1 MSSSKSYI
9 NNRHPF
15 FRTRASGP
23 GLFLAPGTQQYQSAC
38 ETGGRIAA
46 TPDSAIE
53 IDVNRSI
60 LFRIKRGKPMYYF
73 EKDYI
78 MRLIHGVSRMLA
90 WMIFGKNIAEEEEL
104 VSLMEKTCREN
115 HDYLRQ
121 MIDSGQ
127 INQAEEKLFD
137 LIETVAWDDRQIAAL
152 VLSFYDYLNS
162 RDDDFL
168 ARSDFSRDEIISG
181 LEDAMKMMNM
191 EIPEYLKIT

>member
-1 MSSSKSYI
+1 
-9 NNRHPF
+9 
-15 FRTRASGP
+15 
-23 GLFLAPGTQQYQSAC
+23 
-38 ETGGRIAA
+38 
-46 TPDSAIE
+46 
-53 IDVNRSI
+53 
-60 LFRIKRGKPMYYF
+60 MYYF

-191 EIPEYLKIT
+191 QIPEYLMIT

>member
-23 GLFLAPGTQQYQSAC
+23 GLFLAPGTQQYQSAFEPGC
-38 ETGGRIAA
+38 RIAD
-46 TPDSAIE
+46 TPDLAFE

-137 LIETVAWDDRQIAAL
+137 LIE
-152 VLSFYDYLNS
+152 
-162 RDDDFL
+162 
-168 ARSDFSRDEIISG
+168 
-181 LEDAMKMMNM
+181 
-191 EIPEYLKIT
+191 IT

>member
-1 MSSSKSYI
+1 
-9 NNRHPF
+9 
-15 FRTRASGP
+15 
-23 GLFLAPGTQQYQSAC
+23 
-38 ETGGRIAA
+38 
-46 TPDSAIE
+46 
-53 IDVNRSI
+53 
-60 LFRIKRGKPMYYF
+60 MYYF

-127 INQAEEKLFD
+127 IDQAEEKLFD

-191 EIPEYLKIT
+191 EIPEYLKII

>member
-1 MSSSKSYI
+1 
-9 NNRHPF
+9 
-15 FRTRASGP
+15 
-23 GLFLAPGTQQYQSAC
+23 
-38 ETGGRIAA
+38 
-46 TPDSAIE
+46 
-53 IDVNRSI
+53 
-60 LFRIKRGKPMYYF
+60 MYYF

-90 WMIFGKNIAEEEEL
+90 WMIFGKKIAEEEEL

>member
-23 GLFLAPGTQQYQSAC
+23 GLFLAPGTQQYQSAFEPGC
-38 ETGGRIAA
+38 RIAD
-46 TPDSAIE
+46 TPNSAFE

>member
-1 MSSSKSYI
+1 
-9 NNRHPF
+9 
-15 FRTRASGP
+15 
-23 GLFLAPGTQQYQSAC
+23 
-38 ETGGRIAA
+38 
-46 TPDSAIE
+46 
-53 IDVNRSI
+53 
-60 LFRIKRGKPMYYF
+60 MYYF

-137 LIETVAWDDRQIAAL
+137 LIETVTWDDRQIAAL

>member
-1 MSSSKSYI
+1 
-9 NNRHPF
+9 
-15 FRTRASGP
+15 
-23 GLFLAPGTQQYQSAC
+23 
-38 ETGGRIAA
+38 
-46 TPDSAIE
+46 
-53 IDVNRSI
+53 
-60 LFRIKRGKPMYYF
+60 MYYF

-137 LIETVAWDDRQIAAL
+137 LTETVTWDDRQIAAL

>member
-23 GLFLAPGTQQYQSAC
+23 GLFLAPGTQQYQSAFEPGC
-38 ETGGRIAA
+38 RIAA
-46 TPDSAIE
+46 TPDSAFE

-181 LEDAMKMMNM
+181 LEDAMKMMNRKYRS
-191 EIPEYLKIT
+191 I

>member
-1 MSSSKSYI
+1 
-9 NNRHPF
+9 
-15 FRTRASGP
+15 
-23 GLFLAPGTQQYQSAC
+23 
-38 ETGGRIAA
+38 
-46 TPDSAIE
+46 
-53 IDVNRSI
+53 
-60 LFRIKRGKPMYYF
+60 MYYF

>member
-1 MSSSKSYI
+1 
-9 NNRHPF
+9 
-15 FRTRASGP
+15 
-23 GLFLAPGTQQYQSAC
+23 
-38 ETGGRIAA
+38 
-46 TPDSAIE
+46 
-53 IDVNRSI
+53 
-60 LFRIKRGKPMYYF
+60 MYYF

-78 MRLIHGVSRMLA
+78 MRLIRGVSRMLA

>member
-1 MSSSKSYI
+1 
-9 NNRHPF
+9 
-15 FRTRASGP
+15 
-23 GLFLAPGTQQYQSAC
+23 
-38 ETGGRIAA
+38 
-46 TPDSAIE
+46 
-53 IDVNRSI
+53 
-60 LFRIKRGKPMYYF
+60 MYYF

-181 LEDAMKMMNM
+181 LEDAIKMMNM

>member
-1 MSSSKSYI
+1 
-9 NNRHPF
+9 
-15 FRTRASGP
+15 
-23 GLFLAPGTQQYQSAC
+23 
-38 ETGGRIAA
+38 
-46 TPDSAIE
+46 
-53 IDVNRSI
+53 
-60 LFRIKRGKPMYYF
+60 MYYF

-78 MRLIHGVSRMLA
+78 MRLIHGVSRMLS